1 MSRGNCRN
9 IKTDFVKPQILIIKW
24 SKANRFR
31 NISPIISKLWAQFPV
46 SNGTEIRSWELY
58 IFPSAFT
65 INHLS
70 ILAEKPQVYFITFHK
85 HKRHDTF
92 SLHLNTTSVLV
103 TLNPSNLFLIN
114 ALLVK
119 CLFIFTVNPFC
130 IYAFA
135 DAFIRTKSKC
145 IHWDAPI
152 SVALCSILLSNAITF
167 RHFTCSDTVLLNPK
181 PNFTAKKCIVRVDIT
196 LLIIIKASVSYCSLP

>member
-9 IKTDFVKPQILIIKW
+9 IKTDFVKPQILIMKW

-31 NISPIISKLWAQFPV
+31 NISPIISKLWTQFPV

-70 ILAEKPQVYFITFHK
+70 ILAAKPQVYFITFHK

-92 SLHLNTTSVLV
+92 SLHLNTTSIVLV

-114 ALLVK
+114 SLLVK
-119 CLFIFTVNPFC
+119 CSFIFTLNHVLKNPFC
-130 IYAFA
+130 IYAFP

-152 SVALCSILLSNAITF
+152 CSMQYF
-167 RHFTCSDTVLLNPK
+167 
-181 PNFTAKKCIVRVDIT
+181 
-196 LLIIIKASVSYCSLP
+196 IIKCNHIQTFYVFRYCIIKSKTPTLPRKMHCACWHYAINYH

>member
-1 MSRGNCRN
+1 M
-9 IKTDFVKPQILIIKW
+9 
-24 SKANRFR
+24 
-31 NISPIISKLWAQFPV
+31 
-46 SNGTEIRSWELY
+46 
-58 IFPSAFT
+58 
-65 INHLS
+65 
-70 ILAEKPQVYFITFHK
+70 YFIMFHK

-119 CLFIFTVNPFC
+119 CSFIFTLNPFC

-167 RHFTCSDTVLLNPK
+167 RHFTCSVLLNPK

-196 LLIIIKASVSYCSLP
+196 LLIIIKASVRYCSLP